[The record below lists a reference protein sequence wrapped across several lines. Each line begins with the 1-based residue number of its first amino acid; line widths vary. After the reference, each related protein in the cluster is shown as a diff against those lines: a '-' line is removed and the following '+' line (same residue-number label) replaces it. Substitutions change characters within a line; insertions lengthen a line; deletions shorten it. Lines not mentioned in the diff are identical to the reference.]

1 MNVETPA
8 TIHPTGASVPP
19 APAVGLQPS
28 RRRRRQVRAGGLAVV
43 VTAAVLVAG
52 GAVGGG
58 GDAPVD
64 DAATA
69 TATAQVSRRTLAQ
82 EEELDGTLG
91 YAGSYAVVNQ
101 RQGTLTGHPAE
112 GAVIDRGQVLYEVDG
127 QPVYLMVGDRPAW
140 RQLDEAVDD
149 GPDVRQLE
157 ENLVALGHASDQNL
171 TVDDDFTEATTAA
184 VKRWQE
190 AIGADEDGVV
200 ELGEIVFLPDGL
212 RVTDRPVDLGTQVPP
227 GTPVL
232 EGTSPQRT
240 VTVDLD
246 ARRQGLV
253 AAGDAVEIEL
263 PDGTRTPGTIA
274 SVGTVATAPEDG
286 GGGGEGEG
294 AGGAG
299 EGGSDP
305 TVEVVVSLTD
315 PGATGSLDQAPV
327 EVVVDR
333 NRVDDVLAVPVSALL
348 ALAEGGY
355 AVEVD
360 EGGRRRLVGVE
371 LGLFADGM
379 VEVRGEGLSEG
390 MAVVVPV

>member
-1 MNVETPA
+1 MSVETPPM
-8 TIHPTGASVPP
+8 IHPTGASVPP
-19 APAVGLQPS
+19 APAAGPQPS

-52 GAVGGG
+52 RAVGGA
-58 GDAPVD
+58 GDAPTD
-64 DAATA
+64 DAGTA
-69 TATAQVSRRTLAQ
+69 TATAQVSRGTLAQ

-112 GAVIDRGQVLYEVDG
+112 GSVIDRGQVLYEVDG
-127 QPVYLMVGDRPAW
+127 QPVYLMVGARPVW

-171 TVDDDFTEATTAA
+171 TVDDDFTAATTSA

-190 AIGADEDGVV
+190 AMGADEDGVV

-253 AAGDAVEIEL
+253 AAGDTVEIEL

-274 SVGTVATAPEDG
+274 SVGTVATVPEDG
-286 GGGGEGEG
+286 DGSGEGGGT
-294 AGGAG
+294 G

-305 TVEVVVSLTD
+305 TVEVVVGLTD

-327 EVVVDR
+327 EVVVER
-333 NRVDDVLAVPVSALL
+333 NRVDDALAVPVSALL

-390 MAVVVPV
+390 MAVVVPA